1 MAVNKVEF
9 AGEVLLDLTEDTV
22 TPETL
27 AKGVTAHDKTGAQI
41 VGTYEGGTTELWT
54 LTMEDGT
61 EITKEVM
68 IV

>member
-1 MAVNKVEF
+1 MAINKIIYG
-9 AGEVLLDLTEDTV
+9 GETLIDLTEDTV

-27 AKGVTAHDKTGAQI
+27 AKGATAHDKTGAAI